1 MSIWRSAP
9 ILVAALAVTGC
20 VNREAQD
27 QAKRTEQKLSD
38 TRIPVT
44 TESVMLSDFPETVE
58 ITGQIAT
65 GEDTQIGA
73 TAAGKLVAVYVK
85 EGDSVS
91 AGQTIASIEQQDSLT
106 RLQQARAQVDSARSQ
121 LQQAINESK
130 AAPTRT
136 DAGIRAAEIAVKTAE
151 ENLRKLRAGSR
162 EAEKKQ
168 AQAAV
173 ARAESDMK
181 VAKQNV
187 DRQRRLFAE
196 GAIARADLER
206 AENQYEVS
214 LAAYES
220 AIQQLAL
227 INDPYRDED
236 IRIAEQQV
244 ASAREQLRIQK
255 ANQITD
261 VNFKERIEA
270 ARANL
275 RSAEEGVRLA
285 QKALSDTIVRAPF
298 SGRVVGKPL
307 QPGTVVAPGTSVARL
322 VSSGGLYFE
331 ADVPEITLPRVLVG
345 SSVSVT
351 IDALG
356 GAVLSGSVAAINPVA
371 SDVARLYKVRI
382 VFAENL
388 PALKPGMFGKGQLR
402 LGSFTNI
409 ARVPADAVVR
419 DGENT
424 WVYIVENSKA
434 KRAKVK
440 VLANPEGDSVVQGLE
455 GGQSIVVK
463 GQALLFEGVE
473 VKEDDGTKPAPE
485 SSEAPKE

>member
-1 MSIWRSAP
+1 M
-9 ILVAALAVTGC
+9 TGC
-20 VNREAQD
+20 VNREAQK
-27 QAKRTEQKLSD
+27 QAERTEEKLSD

-44 TESVMLSDFPETVE
+44 TEAVQLSTFPETVE

-73 TAAGKLVAVYVK
+73 TSAGRLISVFVK

-91 AGQTIASIEQQDSLT
+91 AGQTIASIEQQDAMT
-106 RLQQARAQVDSARSQ
+106 RLQQARAQADSARSQ

-136 DAGIRAAEIAVKTAE
+136 DAGIRAAEIAVRTAE
-151 ENLRKLRAGSR
+151 ENLKKLRAGSR

-173 ARAESDMK
+173 TKAESDMK

-187 DRQRRLFAE
+187 ERQRRLFAE

-206 AENQYEVS
+206 AENQYEVAI
-214 LAAYES
+214 AAYES
-220 AIQQLAL
+220 AVQQLAL

-244 ASAREQLRIQK
+244 ASAREQLRIQR

-261 VNFKERIEA
+261 VNFTERISA

-285 QKALSDTIVRAPF
+285 QKALSDTVVRAPF

-307 QPGTVVAPGTSVARL
+307 QPGTVVAPGSVIARL
-322 VSSGGLYFE
+322 VSSAGLYFE
-331 ADVPEITLPRVLVG
+331 ADVPEITLPRVQLG
-345 SSVSVT
+345 SPVSVT

-371 SDVARLYKVRI
+371 SEVARLYKIRI
-382 VFAENL
+382 VFNENL
-388 PALKPGMFGKGQLR
+388 PALKPGMFGKGELR
-402 LGSFTNI
+402 LGSFENI
-409 ARVPADAVVR
+409 ARVPSDAVAR
-419 DGENT
+419 DGEET
-424 WVYIVENSKA
+424 WVYVVENSKA
-434 KRAKVK
+434 KRVKVK
-440 VLANPEGDSVVQGLE
+440 VLANTEGSSIVQGLE
-455 GGQSIVVK
+455 GGMNMVVK

-473 VKEDDGTKPAPE
+473 VKEDDGAESQPE